1 MALNMRLM
9 TRYVGLGAVAMGA
22 VFAMTLSDRL
32 PQSDPAP
39 GRVGALAALDHN
51 KLALQ
56 SSDSGSALVS
66 RDSGT
71 SGAIKLNSSAYL
83 TDVLHDHVKTLEN
96 WQLPAKSDAISLFD
110 IEADKICVYPP
121 QAGPQNGKFDQLA
134 GRLIALESGQPVLER
149 TVWYVVVFPVNRPAI
164 AVPHRRGIYPKEAA
178 CAQFATAAFT
188 FERNTGQVTALD
200 PILVSLSDG

>member
-32 PQSDPAP
+32 PQSEPAP
-39 GRVGALAALDHN
+39 SRAGALAALDPN

-56 SSDSGSALVS
+56 SSDSGSELIS

-83 TDVLHDHVKTLEN
+83 TDVLHDHVKTLEA
-96 WQLPAKSDAISLFD
+96 WQLPAESDAASLFD
-110 IEADKICVYPP
+110 IEADKICIYPP
-121 QAGPQNGKFDQLA
+121 QAGPLNGKFDPTA
-134 GRLIALESGQPVLER
+134 NRLIALEGGQPQLER
-149 TVWYVVVFPVNRPAI
+149 TVWYVVVFPINSPAI
-164 AVPHRRGIYPKEAA
+164 AVPHRRGIFPREAA
-178 CAQFATAAFT
+178 CAQFASAAFT
-188 FERNTGQVTALD
+188 FEQNTGQVTALD
-200 PILVSLSDG
+200 PVLVTLSDG

>member
-22 VFAMTLSDRL
+22 VFAMSLSDRL

-56 SSDSGSALVS
+56 PSDSGSALVS
-66 RDSGT
+66 PDSGT

-83 TDVLHDHVKTLEN
+83 TDVLHDHVRTLET
-96 WQLPAKSDAISLFD
+96 WQMPARSDATSLFD

-121 QAGPQNGKFDQLA
+121 QAGPLNGKFDPMA
-134 GRLIALESGQPVLER
+134 NRLIALDGGQPQLER
-149 TVWYVVVFPVNRPAI
+149 TVWYVVVFPINSPAI
-164 AVPHRRGIYPKEAA
+164 AVPHRRGIFPKEAA
-178 CAQFATAAFT
+178 CAPFATAAFT

-200 PILVSLSDG
+200 PILVSLADG